1 MKRSR
6 SSYTSDDIFDEENE
20 DEVISDEE
28 EEDEDVDVSKYQTKI
43 KKAAT
48 SKKGGASKGQGRQ
61 KGGK

>member
-20 DEVISDEE
+20 DEVISDEDE
-28 EEDEDVDVSKYQTKI
+28 EDVDVSKYQTKI